1 MKKCASEQRDENL
14 RFDWKLAGP
23 KRENWGVMPVC
34 EKTHEGPRY
43 QQIPRDLY
51 TVVAKGG
58 EYRLPKS
65 NSIGKDDLELRW
77 FRSNL
82 DGVQDVS
89 MSLLATRGF
98 RMGEVFSGFGAD

>member
-1 MKKCASEQRDENL
+1 
-14 RFDWKLAGP
+14 
-23 KRENWGVMPVC
+23 MPVC
-34 EKTHEGPRY
+34 EKTHEGPGY
-43 QQIPRDLY
+43 QQILRDLY

-82 DGVQDVS
+82 DGVQDVT

-98 RMGEVFSGFGAD
+98 RTGEVFSVFGVD